1 MNPTRR
7 NIVRALVL
15 LPWVG
20 VAQAETSGSDLL
32 AAVSGPE
39 ATKALR
45 ESLEQGARQA
55 ITTLGRENGFFGD
68 PSVKIGLPKNFT
80 RAEKFLRGVGYG
92 QKIDDLILAMNRAA
106 ETATPKAQELLLES
120 IRKMSISDAKAVLT
134 GGDNAATE
142 YFRKS
147 TEAKLTETLMPVV
160 KSVIEKSDFASA
172 YNGLAG
178 KLVEHHLAELSHLD
192 HLGGQFRGR
201 LDDPDNV
208 SHRII
213 GIRSEDEIRG
223 GKEEEME
230 DLVIDMGQDLTH
242 LPELMTGGGGGDPKT
257 SINRLVG
264 GKMMHPRADATDP
277 VDDPRNLFSWT
288 SLDKFFKP
296 A

>member
-39 ATKALR
+39 AAKALR

-55 ITTLGRENGFFGD
+55 ITTLGRDNGFFGD

-80 RAEKFLRGVGYG
+80 RAEKFLRSVGYG

-120 IRKMSISDAKAVLT
+120 IRKMSINDAKAVLT

-178 KLVEHHLAELSHLD
+178 KLSKFGVKSDQQTVERYVNKKALD
-192 HLGGQFRGR
+192 GIYFR
-201 LDDPDNV
+201 
-208 SHRII
+208 I
-213 GIRSEDEIRG
+213 G
-223 GKEEEME
+223 EEER
-230 DLVIDMGQDLTH
+230 
-242 LPELMTGGGGGDPKT
+242 
-257 SINRLVG
+257 RLRANPTRYAG
-264 GKMMHPRADATDP
+264 SLLGK
-277 VDDPRNLFSWT
+277 VFGL
-288 SLDKFFKP
+288 LK
-296 A
+296 

>member
-20 VAQAETSGSDLL
+20 VAQAETSASDLL

-80 RAEKFLRGVGYG
+80 RAEKFLRSVGYG

-120 IRKMSISDAKAVLT
+120 IRKMSINDAKAVLT

-178 KLVEHHLAELSHLD
+178 KLSKFGVKSDQQTVERYVNKKALD
-192 HLGGQFRGR
+192 GIYFR
-201 LDDPDNV
+201 
-208 SHRII
+208 I
-213 GIRSEDEIRG
+213 G
-223 GKEEEME
+223 EEER
-230 DLVIDMGQDLTH
+230 
-242 LPELMTGGGGGDPKT
+242 
-257 SINRLVG
+257 RLRANPTRYAG
-264 GKMMHPRADATDP
+264 SLLGK
-277 VDDPRNLFSWT
+277 VFGL
-288 SLDKFFKP
+288 LK
-296 A
+296 

>member
-80 RAEKFLRGVGYG
+80 RAEKFLRSVGYG

-120 IRKMSISDAKAVLT
+120 IRKMSINDAKAVLT

-178 KLVEHHLAELSHLD
+178 KLSKFGVKSDQQTVERYVNKKALD
-192 HLGGQFRGR
+192 GIYFR
-201 LDDPDNV
+201 
-208 SHRII
+208 I
-213 GIRSEDEIRG
+213 G
-223 GKEEEME
+223 EEER
-230 DLVIDMGQDLTH
+230 
-242 LPELMTGGGGGDPKT
+242 
-257 SINRLVG
+257 RLRANPTRYAG
-264 GKMMHPRADATDP
+264 SLLGK
-277 VDDPRNLFSWT
+277 VFGL
-288 SLDKFFKP
+288 LK
-296 A
+296 